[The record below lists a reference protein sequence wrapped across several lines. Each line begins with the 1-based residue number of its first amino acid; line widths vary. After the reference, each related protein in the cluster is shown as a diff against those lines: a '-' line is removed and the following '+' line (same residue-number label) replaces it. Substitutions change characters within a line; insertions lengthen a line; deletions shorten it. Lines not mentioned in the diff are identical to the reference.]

1 MKIKFKYELYKDGG
15 ATYYLYLNLKRET
28 CIITAYHRGLY
39 HKRVFR
45 KNPKK
50 IFMFPSLFIWSWPE
64 DREINAIESKLL
76 NLSKEEMIKIV
87 DNVCNFPT
95 TESRSTL
102 LKHIRNESIFCTRKE
117 QKI

>member
-1 MKIKFKYELYKDGG
+1 MKIKFEYELYKNGD

-28 CIITAYHRGLY
+28 YIITAYHCGLY
-39 HKRVFR
+39 HKQVFR

-50 IFMFPSLFIWSWPE
+50 IFMLPSLFIWNSG
-64 DREINAIESKLL
+64 DRKINAIESKLL

-95 TESRSTL
+95 TELRSTL
-102 LKHIRNESIFCTRKE
+102 LKHIRNESIF
-117 QKI
+117 

>member
-1 MKIKFKYELYKDGG
+1 MKIKFGYELYKNGD
-15 ATYYLYLNLKRET
+15 ATYYYLYFNLKRET
-28 CIITAYHRGLY
+28 YVITAYHHGLY

-50 IFMFPSLFIWSWPE
+50 IFMFPSLFIWSCE
-64 DREINAIESKLL
+64 DRETNAIESKLL

-95 TESRSTL
+95 TELRSTL
-102 LKHIRNESIFCTRKE
+102 LKHIRNEDIR
-117 QKI
+117 

>member
-1 MKIKFKYELYKDGG
+1 MKIKFEYELYKNGD
-15 ATYYLYLNLKRET
+15 AVYYLYLNLKRET
-28 CIITAYHRGLY
+28 YIINAYHLGLY

-50 IFMFPSLFIWSWPE
+50 IFMFPSLFIWSLE
-64 DREINAIESKLL
+64 DGGGINVIESKLL

-95 TESRSTL
+95 TELISTL
-102 LKHIRNESIFCTRKE
+102 LKHIRNETLF
-117 QKI
+117 

>member
-1 MKIKFKYELYKDGG
+1 MKIKFGYELCKNGD
-15 ATYYLYLNLKRET
+15 ATYYLYFNLKRET
-28 CIITAYHRGLY
+28 YIITAYHRGLY

-50 IFMFPSLFIWSWPE
+50 IFMFPSLFIWSYE

-87 DNVCNFPT
+87 DNVCNFST
-95 TESRSTL
+95 TELRSTL
-102 LKHIRNESIFCTRKE
+102 LKHIRNESIF
-117 QKI
+117 